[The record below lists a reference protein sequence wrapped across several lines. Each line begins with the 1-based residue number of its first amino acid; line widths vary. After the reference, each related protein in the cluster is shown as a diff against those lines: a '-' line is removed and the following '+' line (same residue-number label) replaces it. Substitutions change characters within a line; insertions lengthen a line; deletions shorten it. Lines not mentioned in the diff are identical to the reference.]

1 MPKPKSRSS
10 SVASTLSKGK
20 RELVSFQD
28 VVSGNVSE
36 DVLRASSL
44 SQPQEK
50 VYELEHVEGS
60 CQTADLSAVNIAPIR
75 YLTLSASA
83 IHSLRDMSQTSVST
97 PHVDDIPST
106 VHVDDIPSIMHAN
119 DIPSIM
125 HATETP
131 TTPHTNETP
140 TTPHTTETPTT
151 PHTTETPF
159 PERSE
164 IIKLMKTVTE
174 DSKQFRKKMSIVKD
188 RRQLKAEQKEDE
200 AQARQARNAKMEKRM
215 SEYGATVDE
224 ARVLLDNL
232 VTHFQGLSSRYNS
245 EAEEDV

>member
-1 MPKPKSRSS
+1 MEVPKPKSRSS
-10 SVASTLSKGK
+10 SVTSTLSKGK
-20 RELVSFQD
+20 RELVSFKD

-44 SQPQEK
+44 TQPQEK

-75 YLTLSASA
+75 YLTLSAST
-83 IHSLRDMSQTSVST
+83 IHSLRDVSQAPVST
-97 PHVDDIPST
+97 PPVDETPST
-106 VHVDDIPSIMHAN
+106 G
-119 DIPSIM
+119 
-125 HATETP
+125 TP
-131 TTPHTNETP
+131 AVESL
-140 TTPHTTETPTT
+140 
-151 PHTTETPF
+151 TPF

-174 DSKQFRKKMSIVKD
+174 DSKQFRKKMGIVKD
-188 RRQLKAEQKEDE
+188 RRQLKAEQKWDE
-200 AQARQARNAKMEKRM
+200 EQARQARNAKMEKRM
-215 SEYGATVDE
+215 SEYGVAVDE

-245 EAEEDV
+245 EVSEEV